1 MPKKIKKCVNLD
13 DAAIAEISA
22 RCKTSRRSFSAE
34 LEFAVLEYRFF
45 KQGGAHPSITA
56 SEVSNRRT
64 PDQIAA
70 SGLN

>member
-13 DAAIAEISA
+13 EAAIAEIST

-34 LEFAVLEYRFF
+34 LEFAVLEYRFMI
-45 KQGGAHPSITA
+45 QGGTHQIITA
-56 SEVSNRRT
+56 SEVSNGGT
-64 PDQIAA
+64 PSEIAA